1 MKKFFIVLVSL
12 ASIAVSASFVKAQ
25 NEHIFLIDNSGS
37 MSGYYREANSAF
49 KIFCKAMIKNA
60 VKQDDYAS
68 VYLFTKTDS
77 KRALTSPKNI
87 FSGSGKELAVDQLT
101 DKLTLMRANDGGFG
115 TTDLIEALDKSIEK
129 IKGQSAVIWLIT
141 DNINDN
147 SGSGDSSYFN
157 TLEYYKRLRNDENI
171 RKVLLYPIP
180 EKIVEAGYESNGYVV
195 YGIVYSKNEL
205 FQTQLEGYDKLIR
218 GIGIKQKPITLKPID
233 IGTIVLVPKVT
244 QSKIVP
250 GKLFYD
256 GKVLRGFDFQES
268 EKIKETFSDLSL
280 KSNLFPYIIR
290 SAKLSVKL
298 DDFKSSDYSVKTLG
312 TQTITPSTVSNVSPE
327 GEVKGFSVLFDM
339 PEISPNF
346 SFNTIFKEDFTVGG
360 NLVLEVT
367 NVDILLDENY
377 INSFKQLFALQTIPE
392 IFKPVLKDKKILT
405 YIPLEIRIKY
415 GAWRLFVLIGLIILL
430 AALLLIPAILLL
442 KKKCFTISVNDR
454 EEQSLCLNSL
464 KSYDIYSEDS
474 VNLGALKKSIGGA
487 IRFSYSKFTTSPG
500 KIITLVEGL
509 PVTVETE
516 DDNFRKSSYTLT
528 LKKSTNVSPADD
540 SEISQYH

>member
-1 MKKFFIVLVSL
+1 MKKFFIILISTLSIGFSL
-12 ASIAVSASFVKAQ
+12 SYAQSQ

-87 FSGSGKELAVDQLT
+87 FSGNGKELVVDQLT

-115 TTDLIEALDKSIEK
+115 TTDLIEALDKSIAK

-205 FQTQLEGYDKLIR
+205 YQTQLEDYDKLMR
-218 GIGIKQKPITLKPID
+218 GIGIKQKPITLKPLD
-233 IGTIVLVPKVT
+233 IGTIVLIPKIT

-250 GKLFYD
+250 GKLYYD

-290 SAKLSVKL
+290 SAKLNVKL

-312 TQTITPSTVSNVSPE
+312 SQTITPSTVSNVSPE

-339 PEISPNF
+339 PEISPTF

-392 IFKPVLKDKKILT
+392 IFKPVLKDKKIVT

-430 AALLLIPAILLL
+430 VALLFVPAILLL
-442 KKKCFTISVNDR
+442 KKKCFTIVVNDR

-464 KSYDIYSEDS
+464 SSFSVYSGDS
-474 VNLGALKKSIGGA
+474 VNLGALKKTVGGA
-487 IRFSYSKFTTSPG
+487 FRFSYSKFTTSPG

-509 PVTVETE
+509 PVTIETE
-516 DDNFRKSSYTLT
+516 DDNFRKSSYTLL
-528 LKKSTNVSPADD
+528 LKKSENVSPSEE